1 MNEQCWVFLKGI
13 KLKSSTQPSIIL
25 LANEW
30 LMWQY
35 NLSVHVGEHT
45 KLDEEE
51 KLLTAPFESR
61 RDTDNCYLDL

>member
-1 MNEQCWVFLKGI
+1 MNEQCWVFVKGI
-13 KLKSSTQPSIIL
+13 ELKSSSLSAIIL

-35 NLSVHVGEHT
+35 SLSVQVGGHA

-61 RDTDNCYLDL
+61 